1 MPTDLQRIEDKIDD
15 VRKEL
20 NDLRVL
26 MERRVT
32 AIEVKAGILGVLAG
46 GVGGFFARIVG
57 S

>member
-20 NDLRVL
+20 TDLRVL

-32 AIEVKAGILGVLAG
+32 AIEVKAGVLGVLAG
-46 GVGGFFARIVG
+46 GVGGFFARVVG
-57 S
+57 G

>member
-20 NDLRVL
+20 TDLRVL

-32 AIEVKAGILGVLAG
+32 AIEVKAGVLGVLAG

-57 S
+57 G

>member
-20 NDLRVL
+20 TDLRVL

-32 AIEVKAGILGVLAG
+32 AIEVKAGVLGVIAG
-46 GVGGFFARIVG
+46 AIGGWFSNLRT
-57 S
+57 

>member
-32 AIEVKAGILGVLAG
+32 EIEVKAGILGVLAG